1 MWGTYLGE
9 EVRSGTAA
17 QCTHG
22 WHPGESHRLSQPQA
36 HPTHPTEV
44 PAGREASSACEQ
56 DHRDLLFLHSH
67 IKYGLP
73 WWLSGK
79 ESLCQ
84 CRRCRVHPRVGKIP
98 WSRKWPLTP
107 GFLPGK
113 SHRQRSLGSQTVRHD
128 LVSKQHHLKDT
139 HGALEML
146 LGSASQLPAG
156 GEAGPGRQ
164 GPPTPQEV
172 SWLAD
177 PGSGGGHCPSW

>member
-1 MWGTYLGE
+1 MGCGQFSRPRVWKTVWGTYLGE

-22 WHPGESHRLSQPQA
+22 WHPGESHSLSQPQA

-84 CRRCRVHPRVGKIP
+84 CRRCRFHPRVGKIP
-98 WSRKWPLTP
+98 WSRKWPLTLI
-107 GFLPGK
+107 FLPGK
-113 SHRQRSLGSQTVRHD
+113 SHGRRSL
-128 LVSKQHHLKDT
+128 
-139 HGALEML
+139 
-146 LGSASQLPAG
+146 AG
-156 GEAGPGRQ
+156 YTPRGRKESDMTERLYF
-164 GPPTPQEV
+164 PLWL
-172 SWLAD
+172 SW
-177 PGSGGGHCPSW
+177 